1 MNAQNR
7 ALVDYLLTFVT
18 ERKNNRIN
26 TVLANRTRHLTLVL
40 EDIYQHH
47 NASAIVR
54 SCEIFGLQDLH
65 VIEKRNKFN
74 PAKGIA
80 LGSGQWIDVHHYKT
94 TPACLGELKQR
105 GYRIVVTMPD
115 PQARSL
121 FELPL
126 DAKLAL
132 VFGTEEAGISPEAL
146 ALADEFVTIPMYGF
160 TESFNVSVSAAL
172 CMQHIVTQLHGSD
185 IAWQLSEEEK
195 LEIQYRWLKHI
206 VRAADEIEKEFLMRN
221 V

>member
-1 MNAQNR
+1 MNIQKKT
-7 ALVDYLLTFVT
+7 LVDFLLTFVT
-18 ERKNNRIN
+18 DHKKSRMKE
-26 TVLANRTRHLTLVL
+26 VLDHRTRHLTLIL

-54 SCEIFGLQDLH
+54 SCEIFGVQDLH

-94 TPACLGELKQR
+94 TAACLTELKQR
-105 GYRIVVTMPD
+105 GYRIVATMPD
-115 PQARSL
+115 PKARSL
-121 FELPL
+121 FDLPL
-126 DAKLAL
+126 DTKLAL
-132 VFGTEEAGISPEAL
+132 IFGTEEAGISPEAL

-172 CMQHIVTQLHGSD
+172 CMQQIVKQLHDSD
-185 IAWQLSEEEK
+185 IAWKLSDDEK
-195 LEIQYRWLKHI
+195 LEIQHRWLKRI
-206 VRAADEIEKEFLMRN
+206 VRASGLLESEFAKRG
-221 V
+221 